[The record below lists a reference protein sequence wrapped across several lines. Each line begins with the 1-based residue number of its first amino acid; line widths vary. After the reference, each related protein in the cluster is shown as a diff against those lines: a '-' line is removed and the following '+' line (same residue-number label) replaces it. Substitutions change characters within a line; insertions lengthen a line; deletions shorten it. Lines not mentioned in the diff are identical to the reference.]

1 MQSSDRKQLVGK
13 IMNKRSW
20 WDKRLTVRPYMQYF
34 YFMITGQ
41 LRCLGCAFLNRRHL
55 RKNDLEFYFIVGS
68 GRSGN
73 TLLRKLL
80 MERASIY
87 IPPES
92 YVIPSAVTGLLKA
105 GSLRWDEK
113 VDFFLSKFEY
123 YPEFETFG
131 IGTLRDFAIE
141 AKSWPKAEHNIGLL
155 LSRLYFWIASEK
167 GLSVKRV
174 GDKTPLNTLRL
185 GLVNRILP
193 KARYIYIERDGVDV
207 AASYLKAGIYK
218 NIVDGAIR
226 WKLSKRAWRSFKKGL
241 NNKCFYEV
249 RYEELVSKPDAVIDE
264 LLRSF
269 AIEKQEIHVDMTQLF
284 GDVGTRAH
292 HDNVLNT
299 THRDSIG
306 KGRAEIASSDR
317 LLLRAAINDE
327 LLDSGYEAI

>member
-1 MQSSDRKQLVGK
+1 
-13 IMNKRSW
+13 MNMRSW
-20 WDKRLTVRPYMQYF
+20 WDKRLTVRPYMQYI
-34 YFMITGQ
+34 YFMIAGQ
-41 LRCLGCAFLNRRHL
+41 LRCLGCAFLNGRHFQ
-55 RKNDLEFYFIVGS
+55 KNDLDFIFIVGS

-105 GSLRWDEK
+105 GGLRWDEK
-113 VDFFLSKFEY
+113 VDFFLARFEY
-123 YPEFETFG
+123 YPEFETFD
-131 IGTLRDFAIE
+131 IGTLRNFAIE
-141 AKSWPKAEHNIGLL
+141 AKSWPKREHDVGLL
-155 LSRLYFWIASEK
+155 LSRLYFWVANEK
-167 GLSVKRV
+167 GLSVKHV

-185 GLVNRILP
+185 GLLKKILP
-193 KARYIYIERDGVDV
+193 KAKYIYIERDGVDV

-226 WKLSKRAWRSFKKGL
+226 WKLSKLAWRSFKKGL
-241 NNKCFYEV
+241 NNKCYYEV
-249 RYEELVSKPDAVIDE
+249 RYEELVSKPDAVIDD

-269 AIEKQEIHVDMTQLF
+269 GIERQERGVDTTRLF
-284 GDVGTRAH
+284 GDVGARAH
-292 HDNVLNT
+292 HDNVLNRT
-299 THRDSIG
+299 NRDSIG